1 MGSSTETA
9 TEPLPRIK
17 ATATTRQIRGSSLLL
32 AGRLLSKG
40 VNFGVQV
47 MIVRYLSVTDYGAF
61 ALALSFVSL
70 SQSIATFGLDRAITR
85 FVPIYQEKK
94 EYAKLFGT
102 IIMVFSTILSL
113 GLAIALL
120 FYGFQH
126 LVTQSLLDGDQQ
138 ARTLLLL
145 LIFLA
150 PVQAIDDLLIGMFA
164 VFASPRA
171 IFFRKNVLAPGLR
184 LTVVLLLIVFQYNVL
199 FLAGGYLAS
208 GVIGVAIYVVMLF
221 RLLRSEGLL
230 SHFDRSAIQLPWR
243 EVFAFT
249 IPLLSSD
256 LVYVIMNQVDAIL
269 LARFQGT
276 ADVAAFRAVQPVAL
290 MNQLIMASFA
300 TLFTPLAAR
309 MFARNDRQGIND
321 LYWQTAIWI
330 AIFTFPIFV
339 LTFSVAQPLT
349 VLLFGTRY
357 QESGIILMLLSCGY
371 YFNAA
376 LGFNGLT
383 LKVYGKLRYIV
394 SLNVAAAVANLVLNL
409 ILIPRYGAFG
419 AAIGTGA
426 TLIIH
431 NILKQTGLR
440 LGTGISLFDRRY
452 FRVYITI
459 SLSALGLLLIQAVTS
474 APVYV
479 SIALAGLASFLVIR
493 LNRRLLNVEE
503 TFPELLRLPLMRRL
517 LG

>member
-1 MGSSTETA
+1 MGSPTETV
-9 TEPLPRIK
+9 TEALPRINEK
-17 ATATTRQIRGSSLLL
+17 ATRRQIRGSSLLL

-40 VNFGVQV
+40 VNFVVQV
-47 MIVRYLSVTDYGAF
+47 MIVRYLSKTDYGAF

-70 SQSIATFGLDRAITR
+70 STSVATFGLDRAITR
-85 FVPIYQEKK
+85 FVPIYQERK

-113 GLAIALL
+113 GLATALL
-120 FYGFQH
+120 FHGFQGF
-126 LVTQSLLDGDQQ
+126 VTQSFLDGDQQ
-138 ARTLLLL
+138 ARMLLLL

-150 PVQAIDDLLIGMFA
+150 PVSAIDELLVGMFA

-184 LTVVLLLIVFQYNVL
+184 LTVVLLLIVFQYDVL

-208 GVIGVAIYVVMLF
+208 GIIGVVIYVAMLF

-230 SHFDRSAIQLPWR
+230 AHFKPGAIQIPWR

-256 LVYVIMNQVDAIL
+256 LVYVVMNQVDAIL

-276 ADVAAFRAVQPVAL
+276 ADVAALRAVQPVAI
-290 MNQLIMASFA
+290 MNQLVMASFA

-309 MFARNDRQGIND
+309 MFARNDRQGINE

-339 LTFSVAQPLT
+339 VTFSIAQPIT

-357 QESGIILMLLSCGY
+357 QESGIILAILSCGY

-409 ILIPRYGAFG
+409 LLIPRYGAFG

-431 NILKQTGLR
+431 NVLKQTGLR
-440 LGTGISLFDRRY
+440 LGTGISLFDPRY
-452 FRVYITI
+452 FKVYVSIGG
-459 SLSALGLLLIQAVTS
+459 SALGLLLLQAV
-474 APVYV
+474 ADVPVYA
-479 SIALAGLASFLVIR
+479 SIILAGLASFLVIR
-493 LNRRLLNVEE
+493 LNRHLLNVEE
-503 TFPELLRLPLMRRL
+503 TFPELLKIPLMRHL

>member
-9 TEPLPRIK
+9 TEALPRIK
-17 ATATTRQIRGSSLLL
+17 QTATKRQIRGSSLLL

-40 VNFGVQV
+40 VNFAVQI
-47 MIVRYLSVTDYGAF
+47 MIVRYLSKTDYGAF

-70 SQSIATFGLDRAITR
+70 SQSVATFGLDRAITR
-85 FVPIYQEKK
+85 FVPIYQEKE

-113 GLAIALL
+113 GIAIALL
-120 FYGFQH
+120 FYSFDGF
-126 LVTQSLLDGDQQ
+126 VTQSFLDGDQQ
-138 ARTLLLL
+138 ARALLLL
-145 LIFLA
+145 LILLA

-171 IFFRKNVLAPGLR
+171 IFFRKNVLTPGLR
-184 LTVVLLLIVFQYNVL
+184 LIVVLLLIVFQYNVL
-199 FLAGGYLAS
+199 FLAGGYLA
-208 GVIGVAIYVVMLF
+208 GGIIGVVIYVAMLF
-221 RLLRSEGLL
+221 RLLRNEGLMTRFSL
-230 SHFDRSAIQLPWR
+230 GAIQIPWR

-256 LVYVIMNQVDAIL
+256 LVYVVMNQVDAIL

-276 ADVAAFRAVQPVAL
+276 ADVAAFRAVQPVAI
-290 MNQLIMASFA
+290 MNQLVMASFA

-309 MFARNDRQGIND
+309 MFARNDRQGVND

-330 AIFTFPIFV
+330 AVFTFPIFV
-339 LTFSVAQPLT
+339 VTFSIAQPIT

-394 SLNVAAAVANLVLNL
+394 SLNAAAAVANVVLNL
-409 ILIPRYGAFG
+409 LLIPRYGAFG
-419 AAIGTGA
+419 AAIGTGS
-426 TLIIH
+426 TLVFH

-440 LGTGISLFDRRY
+440 LGTGISLFDPRY
-452 FRVYITI
+452 FRVYVTIT
-459 SLSALGLLLIQAVTS
+459 LNALGLLLFQAFTS

-479 SIALAGLASFLVIR
+479 SIVLAGLASFLVIR

-503 TFPELLRLPLMRRL
+503 TFPELLRLPLMRHL

>member
-1 MGSSTETA
+1 MSSSTETV
-9 TEPLPRIK
+9 TETLPRIK

-40 VNFGVQV
+40 INFVVQV
-47 MIVRYLSVTDYGAF
+47 MIVRYLSKTDYGAF

-70 SQSIATFGLDRAITR
+70 TQSIATFGLDRAITR

-120 FYGFQH
+120 FHSLQDFM
-126 LVTQSLLDGDQQ
+126 TQSFLDGDQQ

-184 LTVVLLLIVFQYNVL
+184 LIVVLLLIVFQYDVL
-199 FLAGGYLAS
+199 FLAGGYLA
-208 GVIGVAIYVVMLF
+208 GGFIGVAIYVVMLF
-221 RLLRSEGLL
+221 RLLRNEGLL
-230 SHFDRSAIQLPWR
+230 AHFNPRAIQIPWR

-256 LVYVIMNQVDAIL
+256 LVYVVMNQVDAVL
-269 LARFQGT
+269 LARFQST
-276 ADVAAFRAVQPVAL
+276 ADVASFRAVQPVAV

-309 MFARNDRQGIND
+309 MFARDDRKGINE
-321 LYWQTAIWI
+321 LYWKTAIWI
-330 AIFTFPIFV
+330 AVFTFPLFV
-339 LTFSVAQPLT
+339 ATFSIAQPIT

-357 QESGIILMLLSCGY
+357 EDSGIILMLLSFGY

-394 SLNVAAAVANLVLNL
+394 TLNVAAAVANLVLNL
-409 ILIPRYGAFG
+409 LLIPRYGAFG
-419 AAIGTGA
+419 AAIGTCT
-426 TLIIH
+426 TLILH

-440 LGTGISLFDRRY
+440 LGTGINLFDPRY
-452 FRVYITI
+452 FRVYVTI
-459 SLSALGLLLIQAVTS
+459 VLSAVGLLLVQAVTS
-474 APVYV
+474 APVYA

-503 TFPELLRLPLMRRL
+503 TFPELLRFPFMRQL

>member
-9 TEPLPRIK
+9 TEALPRIK
-17 ATATTRQIRGSSLLL
+17 ATATRRQIRGSSLLL

-47 MIVRYLSVTDYGAF
+47 MIVRYLSKTDYGAF

-113 GLAIALL
+113 GLAVALL

-171 IFFRKNVLAPGLR
+171 IFIRKNVLAPGLR
-184 LTVVLLLIVFQYNVL
+184 LIVVLLLIVFQYNVL
-199 FLAGGYLAS
+199 FLAGGYLA
-208 GVIGVAIYVVMLF
+208 GGAIGVAIYVVMLF

-230 SHFDRSAIQLPWR
+230 SHFDLGAIQIPWR

-256 LVYVIMNQVDAIL
+256 LVYVVMNQVDAIL

-276 ADVAAFRAVQPVAL
+276 ADVAAFRAVQPVAI

-309 MFARNDRQGIND
+309 MFARDDRQGIND

-330 AIFTFPIFV
+330 AVFTFPIFV

-419 AAIGTGA
+419 AAVGTGV

-440 LGTGISLFDRRY
+440 LGTGINLFDRRY
-452 FRVYITI
+452 FRVYVII
-459 SLSALGLLLIQAVTS
+459 SLSALGLLLIQAITS